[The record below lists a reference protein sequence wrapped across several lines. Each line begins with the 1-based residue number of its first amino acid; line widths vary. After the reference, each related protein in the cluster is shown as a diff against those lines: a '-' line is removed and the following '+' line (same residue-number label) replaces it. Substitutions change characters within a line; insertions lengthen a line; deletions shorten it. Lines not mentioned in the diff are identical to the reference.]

1 MKTSARNQFVGTVS
15 YVREGAVNAE
25 VELELTGGQKIVAV
39 ITKDSAA
46 RLGLHSGKPAFAL
59 VKASSVIL
67 SIESKDVIFSA
78 RNNLN
83 GTVIE
88 LHEGYVHAEVTME
101 LTNGGTMAAVV
112 TKQSA
117 KSLDLKRGSP
127 VSAIFKA
134 SSVILGVSA

>member
-83 GTVIE
+83 ATVIE

-101 LTNGGTMAAVV
+101 LTNGG
-112 TKQSA
+112 
-117 KSLDLKRGSP
+117 
-127 VSAIFKA
+127 
-134 SSVILGVSA
+134 